1 MSKGK
6 FGERD
11 EANYNWDLA
20 IKRNSLFFGDE
31 AIVGIICHKD
41 EQTEQIQKIERFVAE
56 KEKRGK
62 KTVWVKKQSFPVS
75 GKSLDKELQKYGQPF
90 QFGKAFGYFE
100 PDEEIEPV

>member
-1 MSKGK
+1 MSKGE

-41 EQTEQIQKIERFVAE
+41 EQTGQIQKIERFVAE

-62 KTVWVKKQSFPVS
+62 NT
-75 GKSLDKELQKYGQPF
+75 GSLFSSARHSATLSWMRR
-90 QFGKAFGYFE
+90 
-100 PDEEIEPV
+100 